1 MRGMDFWE
9 TVRRRRL
16 DRGGH
21 LKKLRGD
28 WLRLLSD
35 TFETDQSDCC
45 TTRGFRWIL
54 LGGVFRKLQ
63 ESDWMKLQIFFS
75 TAGRAAWR
83 QDEASHWREG
93 RHLMFVLFN

>member
-16 DRGGH
+16 DRGGGS

-63 ESDWMKLQIFFS
+63 ESDWMKLQIFFPPLVEPGGDR
-75 TAGRAAWR
+75 TRLLIGVRG
-83 QDEASHWREG
+83 DT
-93 RHLMFVLFN
+93 